1 MRVVWAWMVCG
12 WLLAGPVFGQQEETK
27 AKSWQEAAGGK
38 MSFEVASVRPSE
50 PGVYH
55 SPGYPLGTDDFFRD
69 PGGRFQGAFALEMYI
84 EFAYKIV
91 PSGAELRAFEN
102 SLPEWAKSQR
112 YTILA
117 RAPLG
122 ATKDQYRL
130 MVQDL
135 LAERFGL
142 RLHIEQ
148 RDEPVLLMT
157 LDKPG
162 QPGPKLTPHDKGVP
176 CDVVTPP
183 ADLFPR
189 VCYGMIGRDK
199 DGMVQY
205 AARAS
210 TLDML
215 GETLGRL
222 GGGSG
227 LIDRT
232 FVDETGL
239 TGLWDYTLTVGHP
252 HAQDDMPNGPT
263 LLEAIHDQLGLKLK
277 PARRVR
283 PVPIVDHLERPSE
296 N

>member
-1 MRVVWAWMVCG
+1 MRILCAWLVCG
-12 WLLAGPVFGQQEETK
+12 LLTAGPMFGQQAETK

-38 MSFEVASVRPSE
+38 MSFEVASVRPSGPDE
-50 PGVYH
+50 YH
-55 SPGYPLGTDDFFRD
+55 SPGYPLGPDDFFRD
-69 PGGRFQGAFALEMYI
+69 PGGRFQGAFVPEIYI
-84 EFAYKIV
+84 KFAYKIM
-91 PSGAELRAFEN
+91 PSGAELRAFED

-130 MVQDL
+130 MMQDL

-148 RDEPVLLMT
+148 RDEPVFLMT
-157 LDKPG
+157 LEKPG
-162 QPGPKLTPHDKGVP
+162 QPGPKLVPHDKGVP
-176 CDVVTPP
+176 CDTAAPP
-183 ADLFPR
+183 ADVFPPG
-189 VCYGMIGRDK
+189 CYGMTGREK
-199 DGMVQY
+199 DGMTEF
-205 AARAS
+205 AARS
-210 TLDML
+210 SSLDML

-227 LIDRT
+227 LIGRT

-239 TGLWDYTLTVGHP
+239 TGFWDYTLTLGHP
-252 HAQDDMPNGPT
+252 HAQDDLPNGPT

-277 PARRVR
+277 PARRVQ
-283 PVPIVDHLERPSE
+283 PVLIVDHVERPSE